1 MATSSPKFV
10 TMASLL
16 AITMPEGQVHLAQVH
31 HSVIS
36 VQTILLI
43 QMFSVSLKLFIL
55 ASAAAD
61 ADAGGAL
68 HLDKDANSTK
78 LASTQGPGVER
89 ESAPAARPVA
99 EETLD
104 SINRFKIWN
113 AYVKEEIST
122 TSVKFR
128 LIFIKI
134 GAKKTAST
142 Q

>member
-61 ADAGGAL
+61 ADADGAL
-68 HLDKDANSTK
+68 HLEALLRAPVNNIEYFPPNFEGLVLGCIDA
-78 LASTQGPGVER
+78 
-89 ESAPAARPVA
+89 
-99 EETLD
+99 D
-104 SINRFKIWN
+104 F
-113 AYVKEEIST
+113 
-122 TSVKFR
+122 
-128 LIFIKI
+128 
-134 GAKKTAST
+134 
-142 Q
+142 